1 MKLVPPTAALFALA
15 ACGELPA
22 ETQSSPVL
30 TISYQTNPENSPD
43 YVSPCSGGMP
53 QMQYNCPQSP

>member
-1 MKLVPPTAALFALA
+1 VKLVPPTAALLALA
-15 ACGELPA
+15 ACGQLPA
-22 ETQSSPVL
+22 ETQSSL